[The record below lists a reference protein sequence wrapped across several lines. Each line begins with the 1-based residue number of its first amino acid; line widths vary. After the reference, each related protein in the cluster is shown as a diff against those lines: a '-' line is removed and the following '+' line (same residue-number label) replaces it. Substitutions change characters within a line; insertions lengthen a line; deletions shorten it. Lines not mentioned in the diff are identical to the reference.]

1 MKDLGVDLSNK
12 AKEMLKNLKEKAKDY
27 WNKLLDKLRP
37 DSGDKRSVYD
47 LDALF
52 AE

>member
-1 MKDLGVDLSNK
+1 MRDLGVELGNK

-27 WNKLLDKLRP
+27 WTKLLDKLTKE
-37 DSGDKRSVYD
+37 KRSVYD